1 MGVQEQEEEEE
12 EERDQEEE
20 AEEGEEEVER
30 TGVAAR
36 ATMVRMRKQGEEA
49 TIITTII
56 ITTTTIGHDGE
67 TKGLQEGGETAVGE
81 EVTKEEGATG
91 GGEHTKEEDIFNH
104 LSMRPAGSSRD

>member
-1 MGVQEQEEEEE
+1 M
-12 EERDQEEE
+12 
-20 AEEGEEEVER
+20 A
-30 TGVAAR
+30 
-36 ATMVRMRKQGEEA
+36 RMRKQGEEA

-56 ITTTTIGHDGE
+56 ITTTTTTGHDGE
-67 TKGLQEGGETAVGE
+67 TKGMQEGGETAVGE